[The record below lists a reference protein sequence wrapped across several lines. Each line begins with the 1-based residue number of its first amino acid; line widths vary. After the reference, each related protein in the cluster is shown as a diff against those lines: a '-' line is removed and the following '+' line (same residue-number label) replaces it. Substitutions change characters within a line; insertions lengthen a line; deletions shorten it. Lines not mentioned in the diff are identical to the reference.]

1 MILKGVEGGG
11 GGMQA
16 TYIKTKLKNIKNN
29 GEIGWS

>member
-1 MILKGVEGGG
+1 MILKGVEGG

-16 TYIKTKLKNIKNN
+16 TYIKTKLKNINNN